1 MIQKKTVKKK
11 INWKKSVKN
20 QSGFQSVD
28 KGRLGMGGL
37 SKQEHLDEDRVFSYI
52 NLEGI
57 GSPST
62 NGLND

>member
-1 MIQKKTVKKK
+1 M
-11 INWKKSVKN
+11 
-20 QSGFQSVD
+20 D
-28 KGRLGMGGL
+28 KGRLGTGGL
-37 SKQEHLDEDRVFSYI
+37 SKQERLDEDRVFSYI